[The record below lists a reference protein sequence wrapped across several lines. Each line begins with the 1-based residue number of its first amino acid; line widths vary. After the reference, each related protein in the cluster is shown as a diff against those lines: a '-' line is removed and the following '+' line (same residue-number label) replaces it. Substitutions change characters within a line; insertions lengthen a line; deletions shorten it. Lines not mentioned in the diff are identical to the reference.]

1 MRLVPSQSLHCSL
14 FGGSGSLACV
24 AGVAGVA
31 DSLLAVAQGQTP
43 LRPVGA
49 GKVDR
54 ARNGY
59 RLDTG
64 IVDARQPS
72 VSVNVNLASEIISL
86 SGRTESH
93 VLKETKC
100 VREVQ
105 VAAPYRTLQATVQR
119 DNLKRTLRYTVLGN
133 PAPRVP
139 ALSPPFKLFIQAV
152 RHGVCACC
160 VDCRRS
166 LCVPHPPPPACVFVD
181 QRRARERACSD
192 DNGIAAAHVAGERV
206 WRHRL
211 HSLLG
216 TAELERC

>member
-1 MRLVPSQSLHCSL
+1 MPSQSLHCSL
-14 FGGSGSLACV
+14 FGGSGSLAC
-24 AGVAGVA
+24 VAGVA

-64 IVDARQPS
+64 ISNARQPS
-72 VSVNVNLASEIISL
+72 VSVNVNLASEITSL

-152 RHGVCACC
+152 RHGVCVLA
-160 VDCRRS
+160 V
-166 LCVPHPPPPACVFVD
+166 LT
-181 QRRARERACSD
+181 
-192 DNGIAAAHVAGERV
+192 AAARCVCHTRC
-206 WRHRL
+206 RL
-211 HSLLG
+211 LAFS
-216 TAELERC
+216 